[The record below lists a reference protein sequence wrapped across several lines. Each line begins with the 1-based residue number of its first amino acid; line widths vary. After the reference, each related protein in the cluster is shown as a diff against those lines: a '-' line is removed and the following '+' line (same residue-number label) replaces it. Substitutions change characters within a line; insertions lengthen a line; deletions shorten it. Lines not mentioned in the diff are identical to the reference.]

1 VLGVGVVAAF
11 LATLNRP
18 GIGLVI
24 TGLVAGLTALAALKV
39 RPAIPESGVPPE
51 APDAPD
57 AFRDPAATP
66 ALHGTPSEGAHRAPQ
81 APQGAGNGTSGVPE
95 PEPPHHEQRASDDAQ
110 AVGDPS
116 DNATV
121 GTPGDAQ
128 AVGDPSDN
136 ATVGAPGDGPA
147 VGADGPPGDSAAGTA
162 PGQAGHGAPADAAP
176 PFAGAHPTGAWAPQW
191 APWPGTAPPGG
202 GVPGPARA
210 GAYPAGPWA
219 HHGAPAPGYAGP
231 VAAEEPARPDRYA
244 YTWSA
249 VFGVLAAVLLATAAL
264 RDAGWVL
271 VWTLSGAF
279 LLASMAFATR
289 NPASRRNA
297 VGVATGAFALLRN
310 LPSAPRFLLSSLNTR
325 RASGIAL
332 PLVLTSI
339 VTLGLLLVF
348 GLLFALADP
357 VFAAYLQRM
366 FTSVGTGSGVLRLFG
381 MLVTMLLTGA
391 AVLTARR
398 HHRPRVRPAAPAPA
412 PLWPVWVWTVPL
424 FALVALFIAFVG
436 VQAAVM
442 FGGDDYVQ
450 RVTGVVYAEY
460 ARQGFFQLV
469 VVSGLVLGVIAVAV
483 RLLPARD
490 AGARTLRNALLG
502 LLCVLTLVI
511 LASAMMRLQLYTEVF
526 GLTRLRISAQA
537 WILWSAGVFG
547 LVIAAGAVNTFG
559 RSAAWLPRVTV
570 AFSAAALAV
579 FAYGDPDLRIAESHH
594 DLDLSAVD
602 TDYLSGLS
610 ADAVPGLMGLP
621 EDERTCALIGLRD
634 RLDDPDGRGPGAW
647 NLSRVQGRE
656 QLAELGLFNDVS
668 GIDCGTDDFFYRD

>member
-1 VLGVGVVAAF
+1 
-11 LATLNRP
+11 
-18 GIGLVI
+18 
-24 TGLVAGLTALAALKV
+24 
-39 RPAIPESGVPPE
+39 
-51 APDAPD
+51 
-57 AFRDPAATP
+57 
-66 ALHGTPSEGAHRAPQ
+66 
-81 APQGAGNGTSGVPE
+81 
-95 PEPPHHEQRASDDAQ
+95 
-110 AVGDPS
+110 
-116 DNATV
+116 
-121 GTPGDAQ
+121 
-128 AVGDPSDN
+128 
-136 ATVGAPGDGPA
+136 
-147 VGADGPPGDSAAGTA
+147 
-162 PGQAGHGAPADAAP
+162 
-176 PFAGAHPTGAWAPQW
+176 
-191 APWPGTAPPGG
+191 
-202 GVPGPARA
+202 
-210 GAYPAGPWA
+210 
-219 HHGAPAPGYAGP
+219 
-231 VAAEEPARPDRYA
+231 
-244 YTWSA
+244 
-249 VFGVLAAVLLATAAL
+249 
-264 RDAGWVL
+264 
-271 VWTLSGAF
+271 
-279 LLASMAFATR
+279 
-289 NPASRRNA
+289 
-297 VGVATGAFALLRN
+297 
-310 LPSAPRFLLSSLNTR
+310 
-325 RASGIAL
+325 
-332 PLVLTSI
+332 VLTSI

-469 VVSGLVLGVIAVAV
+469 VVSGLVLGVIAVAI

-547 LVIAAGAVNTFG
+547 LVIAAGAGDTFG

-610 ADAVPGLMGLP
+610 ADAVPGLTGLP

-634 RLDDPDGRGPGAW
+634 RLDDPDGRGPAAW